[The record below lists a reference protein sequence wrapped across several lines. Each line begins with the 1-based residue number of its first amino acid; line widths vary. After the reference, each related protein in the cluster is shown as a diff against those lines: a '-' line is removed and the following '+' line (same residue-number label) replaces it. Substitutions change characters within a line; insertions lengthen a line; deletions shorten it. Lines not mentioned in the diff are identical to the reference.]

1 METIQNI
8 KEELNFF
15 AVTESINWNYD
26 LSQENHRYCYGFNQ
40 KMYIPS
46 FRRQCSA
53 FAIHRRLN
61 ECARKQT
68 VIIVKVGLKCGKT
81 NACRRSL
88 IKIIRRRHDVGLR
101 NIHRD
106 VRFP

>member
-8 KEELNFF
+8 KEELNLF

-26 LSQENHRYCYGFNQ
+26 LSQENHRYRYGFNQ

-53 FAIHRRLN
+53 FAIHRRPN

-68 VIIVKVGLKCGKT
+68 VIIVKVWLK
-81 NACRRSL
+81 
-88 IKIIRRRHDVGLR
+88 
-101 NIHRD
+101 
-106 VRFP
+106 